1 VTAAR
6 GFLVAVS
13 TVAAAALGWLLLVG
27 LPRWYGGPVTTARPP
42 AAARAP
48 AEPGRKIKAQLFYV
62 SEDGTRLTIVEKDV
76 PYAEAPD
83 EQAKEIINAQIAPVV
98 EPLVS
103 AIPPGTTLR
112 NVFITPRKEAFVD
125 LSGEVSSAHP
135 GGTTNE
141 LLTVYTIVHALTFN
155 LPAVTAVQVLVD
167 GKEVDTLAGHVD
179 IRRPLAR
186 NPAWLQEPGPPAA
199 ESDRAPSTPERGAA
213 IPAPAP
219 RTPER
224 GTH

>member
-1 VTAAR
+1 MTAHRATLIAASTA
-6 GFLVAVS
+6 GAVAL
-13 TVAAAALGWLLLVG
+13 AWLLLVG
-27 LPRWYGGPVTTARPP
+27 LPRWYGGPVVPGQP
-42 AAARAP
+42 APVARAP

-76 PYAEAPD
+76 AFAEAPD
-83 EQAKEIINAQIAPVV
+83 DQAKEIINAQIAPVT

-112 NVFITPRKEAFVD
+112 NVFITPQKEAFVD
-125 LSGEVSSAHP
+125 LSPDVSSAHP

-179 IRRPLAR
+179 IKRPLAK

-199 ESDRAPSTPERGAA
+199 DSETGPKNPERGAA
-213 IPAPAP
+213 TPAPAT
-219 RTPER
+219 RSPE
-224 GTH
+224 

>member
-6 GFLVAVS
+6 ATLVAAG

-27 LPRWYGGPVTTARPP
+27 LPHWYGGPMTPTRPP

-62 SEDGTRLTIVEKDV
+62 SDEGTRLTIVERDV
-76 PYAEAPD
+76 PYAESPD
-83 EQAKEIINAQIAPVV
+83 DQAREIINAQIAPAV

-103 AIPPGTTLR
+103 AIPSGTTLR
-112 NVFITPRKEAFVD
+112 NVFITPQHEAFVD
-125 LSGEVSSAHP
+125 LSGDVSSAHP

-141 LLTVYTIVHALTFN
+141 LLTIYTIVHALTYN

-179 IRRPLAR
+179 IRRPLAK
-186 NPAWLQEPGPPAA
+186 NPAWLQEPGT
-199 ESDRAPSTPERGAA
+199 PSPDSEHETQKPERGA